1 MTNIELNPSD
11 YKILVVDDITT
22 NVLLLKAVLSKAK
35 YRTATASGGKE
46 ALEKVKSESPDLI
59 LLDIMMPDI
68 DGYEVIRRLKN
79 EPEYTDYQ
87 DIPVIFLTALHNPED
102 IVRGFKLGA
111 SDYVSKPFNHEE
123 LITRI
128 NHHVFIAA
136 AKRTITHQRDELQAT
151 IVARDKM
158 YSVIAHDLRSPV
170 GTLKMIFNMLSM
182 GMTSEKIG
190 QENFD
195 MLSMGNDIVESTF
208 MLLDNLLKWT
218 KSQTGR
224 MNTVFQDADLAEV
237 VLFASKTQELVA
249 QVKNIEI
256 EFRIPR
262 QVHVRC
268 DVDMIKTIMRNLL
281 SNAIKYSNEG
291 GKIIVR
297 VDESDT
303 HGIVSVRDF
312 GQGISEEDIPKLL
325 NPDVH
330 YTTYGTRN
338 EEGSGLG
345 LQLVQ
350 DLVHRNGGALTVESK
365 VCEGSTFTFTVA
377 KEQPEQVSKEDKEQ

>member
-1 MTNIELNPSD
+1 MTNIVLNPSD

-35 YRTATASGGKE
+35 YRIATASGGSE
-46 ALEKVKSESPDLI
+46 ALEKVKSEFPDLI

-79 EPEYTDYQ
+79 DPEYADFQ

-102 IVRGFKLGA
+102 IVKGFKLGA

-136 AKRTITHQRDELQAT
+136 AKRTITLQRDELQAT
-151 IVARDKM
+151 VLARDKM

-224 MNTVFQDADLAEV
+224 MNTVFQDAELSEV

-256 EFRIPR
+256 EFSVPR

-281 SNAIKYSNEG
+281 SNAIKYSNDG
-291 GKIIVR
+291 GKILVT
-297 VDESDT
+297 VGETDT
-303 HGIVSVRDF
+303 HGVVSVRDY
-312 GQGISEEDIPKLL
+312 GQGIKEEDIPKLL

-330 YTTYGTRN
+330 FTTYGTKN

-365 VCEGSTFTFTVA
+365 LCEGSTFSFTVA
-377 KEQPEQVSKEDKEQ
+377 KQQHEQTSREDKVE